1 MSAIYCQV
9 CGLANRAGSNYCNR
23 CGAKLEEQSVL
34 PDWLLEVSKHSEDAV
49 PDWLQ
54 KATTETDLALSEE
67 EAQDELSF
75 EFFEEED
82 APPEEELLTIDDIIS
97 EDYNSEKKD
106 DAPTHQA
113 D

>member
-34 PDWLLEVSKHSEDAV
+34 PDWLLEVSKHSEEAV

-54 KATTETDLALSEE
+54 KAATEADLALGKE

-75 EFFEEED
+75 ESFEEED